1 MRYTQVTFRLQ
12 SDNDFAADLLTAA
25 LSEIHF
31 DSFEET
37 TRGIVAY
44 CPTALFDEAAM
55 NTAIAALPVPLT
67 YDYRIADMPDI
78 DWNAVWEQNSFT
90 PIDID
95 GRCIIHNTRTTPT
108 HPYEYD
114 ITIDPQQAFGSG
126 NHETTRL
133 IIRKLISMDLVGKT
147 ILDMGCGTG
156 ILAILAAKRG
166 AAHIAAVDIDEWS
179 VRNTTA
185 NCALNHIDNIC
196 ALLGSVEQV
205 SANTYDII
213 LANINRNILLEHLP
227 TYAAMLN
234 AGGTLIISGFYSA
247 DVPPLRA
254 KAECCGLHYADSATD
269 DDWTILTFYKP
280 E

>member
-12 SDNDFAADLLTAA
+12 SDSDFAADLLTAA

-78 DWNAVWEQNSFT
+78 DWNAAWEQNSFT

-133 IIRKLISMDLVGKT
+133 IIRNLISMDLVGKT

-213 LANINRNILLEHLP
+213 LANINRNILLQDMHH
-227 TYAAMLN
+227 YAEALQP
-234 AGGTLIISGFYSA
+234 GGQLFMSGFYVE
-247 DVPPLRA
+247 DLPIIEEECQRNGLRVEGYKERHNWVA
-254 KAECCGLHYADSATD
+254 VKVVKA
-269 DDWTILTFYKP
+269 
-280 E
+280 

>member
-12 SDNDFAADLLTAA
+12 SDSDFAADLLTAA

-114 ITIDPQQAFGSG
+114 ITIDPQQTFGSG

-133 IIRKLISMDLVGKT
+133 SIRKLISMDLAGKT

-156 ILAILAAKRG
+156 ILAILAAKCG

-196 ALLGSVEQV
+196 ALLGSQHQ
-205 SANTYDII
+205 SQHFAGTFAHIR
-213 LANINRNILLEHLP
+213 RNAKRRRNVDNQRFLQRRRATATRQSRMLW
-227 TYAAMLN
+227 AALC
-234 AGGTLIISGFYSA
+234 
-247 DVPPLRA
+247 RQR
-254 KAECCGLHYADSATD
+254 HR
-269 DDWTILTFYKP
+269 
-280 E
+280 